1 MKIRWF
7 LFMAILL
14 GGVTFSGQA
23 QSFGYAKIR
32 LGVNGGI
39 FRISVDKYP
48 DFYGSRVGYPF
59 GGSVS
64 YAISPS
70 FHITLQAKQY
80 QKAAT
85 KYDNSERK
93 NLNRVWRERWIG
105 LGIQQYSISFNE
117 KMRSY
122 LGFGLAFFFIEEKKE
137 GNFLS
142 RLGYGNGKIQPTGF
156 YLSVGFERFLLER
169 VTLGLEIELSSAG
182 VGKGGGLEAQSI
194 GGIYAGIGLNWLI
207 F

>member
-7 LFMAILL
+7 VIVVILC
-14 GGVTFSGQA
+14 GVFPLSSPA
-23 QSFGYAKIR
+23 QVFDYAKIR

-48 DFYGSRVGYPF
+48 DFYGGRVGYPF
-59 GGSVS
+59 GGAVS

-70 FHITLQAKQY
+70 FHITLQGKQY
-80 QKAAT
+80 QKT
-85 KYDNSERK
+85 STIYDKQEGK
-93 NLNRVWRERWIG
+93 NLNRVWQERWIG

-122 LGFGLAFFFIEEKKE
+122 LGFGLAFFFIEEKKD

-169 VTLGLEIELSSAG
+169 VTLGFEIELSSAG